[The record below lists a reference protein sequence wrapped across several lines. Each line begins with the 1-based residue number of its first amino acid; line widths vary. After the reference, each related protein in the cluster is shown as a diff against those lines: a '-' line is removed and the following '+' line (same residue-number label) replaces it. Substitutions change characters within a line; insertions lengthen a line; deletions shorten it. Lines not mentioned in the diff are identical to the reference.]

1 MGLPDKSR
9 DRMRFHHFNYRLKTA
24 LLVLAAAIVLVSI
37 VLAIIIF
44 RYVLDLA
51 VNPLHAKTL
60 IDQWALMFID
70 RPNASSEQVSP
81 FDGPSR
87 WFAIVTLIALAY
99 LLVRIPLLMLQMGT
113 QLLISCQ
120 EDSRNLRSFVR
131 QILAEIQRNP
141 GYTSPQDEKEQKE
154 G

>member
-1 MGLPDKSR
+1 MGLQNNHR
-9 DRMRFHHFNYRLKTA
+9 DRMGFNQFNYRLKTA
-24 LLVLAAAIVLVSI
+24 LLVLAAFIVLVSI

-51 VNPLHAKTL
+51 INPLHAKSL
-60 IDQWALMFID
+60 IDQWASIFID
-70 RPNASSEQVSP
+70 NPTVSNGQTSP

-99 LLVRIPLLMLQMGT
+99 LLIRIPLLMLQMGT
-113 QLLISCQ
+113 QLLIACQ

-131 QILAEIQRNP
+131 QILLEVQHKPPAQNLPEQ
-141 GYTSPQDEKEQKE
+141 SEKKIN
-154 G
+154 